1 MTLLAYIGNAPVT
14 VEGHSW
20 APGEAR
26 YVAPDEAH
34 RMIEWGAAK
43 AAEAGPKTPNPFRA
57 DGGETPAISTDVR
70 HSPTDRMLRAPSWA
84 RPGGGS
90 WR

>member
-1 MTLLAYIGNAPVT
+1 MTLLAYIGTAPVT

-26 YVAPDEAH
+26 YVTADEAH
-34 RMIEWGAAK
+34 RLIEWGAAR
-43 AAEAGPKTPNPFRA
+43 AAEAGPKAPNPFRA
-57 DGGETPAISTDVR
+57 DGGGVPAVTTDVR
-70 HSPTDRMLRAPSWA
+70 GSPSDRMLRPPAWA

-90 WR
+90 WH